1 MRFSNKIFGVFFIKN
16 RPKTNINPCLFSHA
30 FCILSAVGANALLAE
45 ESHTLGKVTTLGE
58 RTFEYNN
65 KMYIERKELQ
75 QRQSNQVNDLFRTR
89 ADINVAGGGLMAQ
102 KIYVRGME
110 SRLLRVTI
118 DGAAQNGNIFH
129 HDANTVI
136 DPGMLKEIEV
146 IKGAASASAGP
157 GAIAGKMAME
167 TIGANDFLRKGQN
180 YGGSAS
186 ASFYTN
192 FGMRFN
198 TIAAYRAEKW
208 DILGYYTHQNIF
220 YYRDGNNLMK
230 NLFNP
235 TYNLED
241 PFASDKVIGSPSE
254 QNNVLL
260 KFNAY
265 FNDKDSLTISY
276 NMTRYNSTRLLRPN
290 TTSALSKAND
300 PGTQPAPF
308 VISFG
313 KELAHTINSNNNLSF
328 KFNHDGGDT
337 FNQPKITSTAFLS
350 VRNGH
355 YNPVNNPFLPSSQEP
370 TNQDY
375 IANVQDW
382 CQANQSQCTKGTITP
397 LATGGYDITAGGGG
411 TQWIPKYPEYDM
423 APSSTTANDW
433 TLGNADAEGTLERNI
448 YLINSGV
455 NVKVQHPISADY
467 GNVFEYGAIYQNLSV
482 FSGLPRGSNGLY
494 SGNVNPNDP
503 TGPGLPYRHYY
514 VDPGTEYQQNMS
526 SPNAIYRGLPQNSY
540 AIGNIIGGYM
550 QANYNFLK
558 NLIVGA
564 GTRYDIYLLKDKNG
578 QNHLTSGFSPSATI
592 LYNPIDPL
600 GLKVSYAY
608 VTKGALPGDGV
619 LMRDPSVIYQKNLKP
634 TIGQN
639 AEFNIDYNSPYFNV
653 RGAAFYQVINNF
665 VNSYGQ
671 DTSKNGGGNATAK
684 NLTGN
689 LPQTIT
695 IFGYELSGN
704 VRYKGFVGT
713 FSFARSWPTVASPY
727 GKRGS
732 YDLLADTYALAATY
746 GNVVILKADYTFQR
760 AGLTLTWLS
769 RFVTNMY
776 YNGYSIYYPGYGTM
790 KIHKPGYGVSSIFVN
805 WSPPHGRMKGLL
817 LSAVFNN
824 IFNKQYVNQTSV
836 WQASADAPH
845 DDMIATA
852 GHIRMALPEP
862 GFNARFEIS
871 YQF

>member
-1 MRFSNKIFGVFFIKN
+1 MDRSSVFFVGNQVKSYANHYI
-16 RPKTNINPCLFSHA
+16 FSHA
-30 FCILSAVGANALLAE
+30 FCILSVVGSSALFAE

-89 ADINVAGGGLMAQ
+89 ADVNVAGGGLMAQ
-102 KIYVRGME
+102 KVYVRGME

-129 HDANTVI
+129 HDANTII
-136 DPGMLKEIEV
+136 DPGMLKEIEM

-198 TIAAYRAEKW
+198 AIAAYRANKW

-220 YYRDGNNLMK
+220 YYRDGTNLMK
-230 NLFNP
+230 NLFDPN
-235 TYNLED
+235 YNLAD
-241 PFASDKVIGSPSE
+241 PSASDKVIGSPSE
-254 QNNVLL
+254 QNNVLF
-260 KFNAY
+260 KINAY
-265 FNDKDSLTISY
+265 FNDKDSLAISY

-290 TTSALSKAND
+290 TTSAWSKAND

-308 VISFG
+308 VIDFG
-313 KELAHTINSNNNLSF
+313 KELAHLINVNHNLSF
-328 KFNHDGGDT
+328 KFNHEGGT
-337 FNQPKITSTAFLS
+337 SFSEPRITSTTFLN
-350 VRNGH
+350 VRNGN
-355 YNPVNNPFLPSSQEP
+355 YKPVNNPFALSSNEP
-370 TNQDY
+370 
-375 IANVQDW
+375 ANPGYVAEVQDW
-382 CQANQSQCTKGTITP
+382 CARNPSDCVKGNITP
-397 LATGGYDITAGGGG
+397 SNGGYNITQNNSGGM
-411 TQWIPKYPEYDM
+411 WVPKYPAYDM
-423 APSSTTANDW
+423 TPPNTSNPASNDW
-433 TLGNADAEGTLERNI
+433 TLGNADAEGTLQRDI
-448 YLINSGV
+448 FLINSGV
-455 NVKVQHPISADY
+455 NVKVQHPISEDY

-482 FSGLPRGSNGLY
+482 FSGLPQKNGLY
-494 SGNVNPNDP
+494 PGNINPDDP

-514 VDPGTEYQQNMS
+514 MDPGDAYNQNMS
-526 SPNAIYRGLPQNSY
+526 SPNAAYRDLPQNSY
-540 AIGNIIGGYM
+540 AVGNIVGGYV

-564 GTRYDIYLLKDKNG
+564 GTRYDIYILQDKDG
-578 QNHLTSGFSPSATI
+578 QHHLTSGFSPSATI
-592 LYNPIDPL
+592 LYNPIESL
-600 GLKVSYAY
+600 GLKMSYAY

-619 LMRDPSVIYQKNLKP
+619 LMRDPSVIYEKNLKP
-634 TIGQN
+634 AIGQN
-639 AEFNIDYNSPYFNV
+639 VEFNLDYNSPYFNV
-653 RGAAFYQVINNF
+653 RGAGFYQVINNF

-671 DTSKNGGGNATAK
+671 DVSKNGGGNATAK

-689 LPQTIT
+689 LPQTIA
-695 IFGYELSGN
+695 IFGYEVSGN
-704 VRYKGFVGT
+704 VKYKGFTGT
-713 FSFARSWPTVASPY
+713 FSFARSWPTANVH
-727 GKRGS
+727 GK
-732 YDLLADTYALAATY
+732 YYLLADTYALAATY
-746 GNVVILKADYTFQR
+746 GNVFILKADYTFKR
-760 AGLTLTWLS
+760 AGLTFTWLS
-769 RFVTNMY
+769 RFVTNMF
-776 YNGYSIYYPGYGTM
+776 YNGYSIYYPGYGLM
-790 KIHKPGYGVSSIFVN
+790 PIHKPGYGVSSIFAN
-805 WSPPHGRMKGLL
+805 WSPPSGRLRGLL

-845 DDMIATA
+845 EDMIPRY
-852 GHIRMALPEP
+852 GQVRMALPEP
-862 GFNARFEIS
+862 GFNARFEVS

>member
-1 MRFSNKIFGVFFIKN
+1 MNAPKKNCSVLFNTKQAQEWSFPTFS
-16 RPKTNINPCLFSHA
+16 RTLLA
-30 FCILSAVGANALLAE
+30 LSVVGAGVLMEAE
-45 ESHTLGKVTTLGE
+45 ETHTLGKVTTLGE

-146 IKGAASASAGP
+146 IKGAANASAGP

-167 TIGANDFLRKGQN
+167 TIGANDFLRKGQT

-208 DILGYYTHQNIF
+208 DILGYFTHQNIF
-220 YYRDGNNLMK
+220 YYRDATNLMK

-235 TYNLED
+235 TYDLSN

-308 VISFG
+308 VIDFG

-328 KFNHDGGDT
+328 KFNHEGGET
-337 FNQPKITSTAFLS
+337 FDKPRITSTAFLS
-350 VRNGH
+350 VRNGN
-355 YNPVNNPFLPSSQEP
+355 YEPVNNPFALNSVEP
-370 TNQDY
+370 TNPEY
-375 IANVQDW
+375 IANVQTW
-382 CQANQSQCTKGTITP
+382 CKANPDQCQNGSITP
-397 LATGGYDITAGGGG
+397 LSTGGYKMTNNGGS
-411 TQWIPKYPEYDM
+411 QLVPKYPEYHM
-423 APSSTTANDW
+423 APPTSGTNGW
-433 TLGNADAEGTLERNI
+433 TLGNADAEGTLQRDI
-448 YLINSGV
+448 FLINSGV
-455 NVKVQHPISADY
+455 NVKVQHPISEDY

-482 FSGLPRGSNGLY
+482 FSGLPKGSNGLY
-494 SGNVNPNDP
+494 KDNINPNDP
-503 TGPGLPYRHYY
+503 TGAGLPYRHYF
-514 VDPGTEYQQNMS
+514 VDPGTEYNQNMS
-526 SPNAIYRGLPQNSY
+526 SPNAAYRGLPQNSY
-540 AIGNIIGGYM
+540 AIGNIIGGYV

-564 GTRYDIYLLKDKNG
+564 GTRYDIYVLQDKDG
-578 QNHLTSGFSPSATI
+578 QHHLTSGFSPSATI
-592 LYNPIDPL
+592 LYNPIDAL
-600 GLKVSYAY
+600 GLKLSYAY

-634 TIGQN
+634 AVGQN
-639 AEFNIDYNSPYFNV
+639 VEFNIDYNSPYFNV

-671 DTSKNGGGNATAK
+671 DVSKNGGGNATAK

-689 LPQTIT
+689 LPQTIA
-695 IFGYELSGN
+695 IYGYEVSGN
-704 VRYKGFVGT
+704 VRYKNFTGT
-713 FSFARSWPTVASPY
+713 FSFARSWPTANVN
-727 GKRGS
+727 GK
-732 YDLLADTYALAATY
+732 YYLLADTYALAATY
-746 GNVVILKADYTFQR
+746 GNVFILKGDYTIPR
-760 AGLTLTWLS
+760 AGLTFTWLS

-776 YNGYSIYYPGYGTM
+776 YNGYSIYYPGYGLM
-790 KIHKPGYGVSSIFVN
+790 PIHKPGYGVSSIFVN
-805 WSPPHGRMKGLL
+805 WSPPSGRMKGLL